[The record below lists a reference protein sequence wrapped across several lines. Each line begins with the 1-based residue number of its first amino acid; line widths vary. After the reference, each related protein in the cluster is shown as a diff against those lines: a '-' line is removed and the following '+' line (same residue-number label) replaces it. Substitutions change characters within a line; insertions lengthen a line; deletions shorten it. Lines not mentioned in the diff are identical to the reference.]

1 MVILIKGINRH
12 IIEIT
17 DTDNA
22 YYERALLVLKPEYAS
37 TERELLEKE
46 ARKVLKDL
54 GAPSCIKRS
63 SRIFYWIVRL
73 GTAAILGAGLTALV
87 LLL

>member
-1 MVILIKGINRH
+1 MVVLIKGINRH

-37 TERELLEKE
+37 AERELLEKE
-46 ARKVLKDL
+46 ARKVLKGL
-54 GAPSCIKRS
+54 GAPSSIKRS
-63 SRIFYWIVRL
+63 SRIFYWIFRL
-73 GTAAILGAGLTALV
+73 GTAAILGAGITAFI

>member
-1 MVILIKGINRH
+1 MVFLIKGINRH

-17 DTDNA
+17 DTDSA
-22 YYERALLVLKPEYAS
+22 YYERALLVIKPEYAS
-37 TERELLEKE
+37 AERELLEKE

-54 GAPSCIKRS
+54 GAPSSIKR
-63 SRIFYWIVRL
+63 RNRVFYWLVRL
-73 GTAAILGAGLTALV
+73 GTAAVLGAGITALI